1 MPTQSDLARTIDDAW
16 EGRDQISPATKG
28 AWRDAVDAALD
39 GMDSGELRVA
49 EKDGGASSS
58 WRVHQWLKKAVL
70 LSFRLNDMEEVPG
83 GPGGGRWWDKVPSK
97 FAGWSSNRFRD
108 AGFRAVPGAIVRRSA
123 YIGPNV
129 VLMPSFVNVGAYVGS
144 GTMVDTW
151 ATVGSCAQIGKNCHL
166 SGGVGIGGVLEPLQA
181 EPVIIEDDCFIG
193 ARSEVVEGVIV
204 EQGAVLAMGTFIS
217 ATTKIV
223 NRDTGEIIT
232 GRVPAYSVVVPGS
245 LPGRQL
251 PDGSPGPSLYCA
263 VIVKQVDAQTRAK
276 TSINELLR
284 D

>member
-1 MPTQSDLARTIDDAW
+1 MTPSDLARTIDAAW
-16 EGRDQISPATKG
+16 EARETISTATKG
-28 AWRDAVDAALD
+28 EYRDAVESALE

-49 EKDGGASSS
+49 EQSESK
-58 WRVHQWLKKAVL
+58 WHVHQWLKKAVL

-83 GPGGGRWWDKVPSK
+83 GPGDAKWWDKVPSK
-97 FAGWSSNRFRD
+97 FAGWGPNRFRD

-129 VLMPSFVNVGAYVGS
+129 VLMPSFVNVGAHVGS

-204 EQGAVLAMGTFIS
+204 EKGAVLAMGTFIS
-217 ATTKIV
+217 QTTKIV
-223 NRDTGEIIT
+223 NRDTGEIVM

-245 LPGRQL
+245 LPGKPL
-251 PDGSPGPSLYCA
+251 PNGQPGPSLYCA